1 MLPALS
7 KDDKITARKIQDQIT
22 NLQTRP
28 LMIMHVY
35 DRIWKDMQNEF
46 YWSEFVTLTTKNNVL
61 QKVIIQVATLGFC
74 FIMII

>member
-1 MLPALS
+1 
-7 KDDKITARKIQDQIT
+7 
-22 NLQTRP
+22 
-28 LMIMHVY
+28 MIMHVY